1 MYGREKDE
9 ANEFDEN
16 KKLSGSLPRPRLI
29 VAKFFIDRP
38 RALYGDQGEGGEA
51 KISGGV
57 PFSLSLSLPQSVL
70 QREGMICLGRKRGRR
85 FQDAFIHAAARSFF
99 TIYFASARGKGFIA
113 RGGEEGDESGEEKEE
128 QRIIYICV
136 CVMSRQIFQS
146 WLKLCFRDQ
155 VTFHSTDDSL

>member
-9 ANEFDEN
+9 ANELDEN
-16 KKLSGSLPRPRLI
+16 KKLSGSLPRPRLV

-38 RALYGDQGEGGEA
+38 RALYGDEGEGGEA
-51 KISGGV
+51 KISGG
-57 PFSLSLSLPQSVL
+57 PFLDLSLSQSVL

-113 RGGEEGDESGEEKEE
+113 RGGEEGGRKWRRKKRNKEC
-128 QRIIYICV
+128 IYV

>member
-16 KKLSGSLPRPRLI
+16 KKLSGSLPRPRLV

-51 KISGGV
+51 KISGG

-113 RGGEEGDESGEEKEE
+113 RGGEEGDESGGEK
-128 QRIIYICV
+128 RGTKNNIYMCMCNV
-136 CVMSRQIFQS
+136 SSDFS
-146 WLKLCFRDQ
+146 KL
-155 VTFHSTDDSL
+155 VEIVLS

>member
-9 ANEFDEN
+9 ANELDEN
-16 KKLSGSLPRPRLI
+16 KKLSGSLPRPRLV

-38 RALYGDQGEGGEA
+38 RALYGDEGEGGEA
-51 KISGGV
+51 KISGG
-57 PFSLSLSLPQSVL
+57 PFLDLSLSQSVL

-113 RGGEEGDESGEEKEE
+113 RGGEEGDESGGEK
-128 QRIIYICV
+128 RGTKNVYICMCNV
-136 CVMSRQIFQS
+136 SSDFS
-146 WLKLCFRDQ
+146 KL
-155 VTFHSTDDSL
+155 VEIVLS

>member
-9 ANEFDEN
+9 ANELDEN
-16 KKLSGSLPRPRLI
+16 KKLSGSLPRPRLV

-38 RALYGDQGEGGEA
+38 RALYGDEGEGGEA

-57 PFSLSLSLPQSVL
+57 PSLSLSLPQSVL

-113 RGGEEGDESGEEKEE
+113 RGGEEGDESGGEK
-128 QRIIYICV
+128 RGTKNVYICMCNV
-136 CVMSRQIFQS
+136 SSDFS
-146 WLKLCFRDQ
+146 KL
-155 VTFHSTDDSL
+155 VEIVLS

>member
-57 PFSLSLSLPQSVL
+57 PFSLSLPQSVL

-113 RGGEEGDESGEEKEE
+113 RGGEEGDESGGEK
-128 QRIIYICV
+128 RGTKNVYICMCNV
-136 CVMSRQIFQS
+136 SSDFS
-146 WLKLCFRDQ
+146 KL
-155 VTFHSTDDSL
+155 VEIVLS

>member
-9 ANEFDEN
+9 ANELDEN

-38 RALYGDQGEGGEA
+38 RALYGDEGEGGEA

-57 PFSLSLSLPQSVL
+57 PFSLSLPQSVL

-113 RGGEEGDESGEEKEE
+113 RGGEEGDESGGEK
-128 QRIIYICV
+128 RGTKNVYICMCNV
-136 CVMSRQIFQS
+136 SSDFS
-146 WLKLCFRDQ
+146 KL
-155 VTFHSTDDSL
+155 VEIVLS

>member
-9 ANEFDEN
+9 ANELDEN
-16 KKLSGSLPRPRLI
+16 KKLSGSLPRPRLV

-38 RALYGDQGEGGEA
+38 RALYGDEGEGGEA

-57 PFSLSLSLPQSVL
+57 PFSLSLPQSVL

-113 RGGEEGDESGEEKEE
+113 RGGEEGDESGGEK
-128 QRIIYICV
+128 RGTKNVYICMCNV
-136 CVMSRQIFQS
+136 SSDFS
-146 WLKLCFRDQ
+146 KL
-155 VTFHSTDDSL
+155 VEIVLS